1 MQKKSIC
8 LALMPE
14 MKRPQ
19 KVTLIFLSFGGKD
32 FKLTMIFSLAEELRE
47 AFQKEVDVFEI
58 HEVNRESTFFDTIMR
73 ERLLVA

>member
-1 MQKKSIC
+1 
-8 LALMPE
+8 
-14 MKRPQ
+14 
-19 KVTLIFLSFGGKD
+19 
-32 FKLTMIFSLAEELRE
+32 MIFSLAEELRE

>member
-1 MQKKSIC
+1 MTIKEKIGQLYQNMHGWNAYKIQNN
-8 LALMPE
+8 E
-14 MKRPQ
+14 
-19 KVTLIFLSFGGKD
+19 VV
-32 FKLTMIFSLAEELRE
+32 LTK